1 MRGLQAFLSDEERLE
16 GLFPRERLG
25 WSQTLRITAVAVGG
39 RALGFPGLWWEAVI
53 RDAAMGYLFINL
65 CTEIVFDTGGC
76 PAVNVCL
83 NKAFSTTWE

>member
-25 WSQTLRITAVAVGG
+25 WSQALRITAVAVGG